1 MGRNKTI
8 SINAE
13 NLKRNQTKIKLFMT
27 QQKQLQGKVTV
38 KLIRKCWSH
47 EFIQLIIYSKKSF
60 DKVFH

>member
-1 MGRNKTI
+1 MGKNKTI

-47 EFIQLIIYSKKSF
+47 EFIQLIIYSKKKF
-60 DKVFH
+60 

>member
-38 KLIRKCWSH
+38 KLIRKCWS
-47 EFIQLIIYSKKSF
+47 L
-60 DKVFH
+60 